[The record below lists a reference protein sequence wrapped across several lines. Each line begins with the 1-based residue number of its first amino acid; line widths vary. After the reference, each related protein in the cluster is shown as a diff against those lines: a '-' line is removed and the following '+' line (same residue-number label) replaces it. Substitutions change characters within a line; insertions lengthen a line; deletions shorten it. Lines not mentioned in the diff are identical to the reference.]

1 MFNKNSVRKADVIH
15 NDWVPQADGSIVT
28 KAGCKI
34 YIPARWTEQR
44 LAFIGNETVIFG
56 FFAVLVGDAYGVCNA
71 ATMVSIRPGS
81 SRQVN
86 INGYG
91 YIEFSFDPGTVVV
104 RNLNCVM
111 DDTMPYQ
118 MYREFIE
125 MGKVPP
131 YMEYSDVCNMFESCS
146 ELCGVTLGANE
157 AVLSAIASSII
168 KDPNDLN
175 RSFAFRIDS
184 ILEQTKLR
192 GAVVPFR
199 DVQYGAT
206 NTTAKIMGSF
216 SDLAV
221 TAALV
226 NPSERSEDFEDLLR

>member
-1 MFNKNSVRKADVIH
+1 MFTKNAVRRAEVIH
-15 NDWVPQADGSIVT
+15 NDWVPQSDGSIVT

-56 FFAVLVGDAYGVCNA
+56 FFAVMVGEAYGVCNA

-81 SRQVN
+81 TRQVN
-86 INGYG
+86 IDGFAY
-91 YIEFSFDPGTVVV
+91 YEFSFDPGTVVV

-131 YMEYSDVCNMFESCS
+131 YLNYTDACNMFESCG

-157 AVLSAIASSII
+157 AVLSAISSSIM
-168 KDPNDLN
+168 KDPQDLG
-175 RSFAFRIDS
+175 RSYAFCINAIADQNKVRP
-184 ILEQTKLR
+184 
-192 GAVVPFR
+192 AVVPFR

-206 NTTAKIMGSF
+206 NTTAKIMGSY

-226 NPSERSEDFEDLLR
+226 NPSERTEDFEDLLR